1 MDGFSA
7 VFYGLMA
14 SLLWGSGDFS
24 GGVASKRMN
33 AIGVVA
39 LSHVIGLVFMLIAA
53 IVSRESVPP
62 TSDWLWGAAAGL
74 AGAVGLAAL
83 YQALASGKA
92 GVAAPI
98 TSVVA
103 AALPVGWSL
112 LFTGMPGNLVI
123 IGIILGLISVVL
135 VSGGDVRSGDVR
147 TAQLAVISGLGFG
160 GFYVLV
166 AQFSPGAVFFPLVA
180 ARATSALATVVL
192 VLLLRRSLVPPD
204 RLSWLALA
212 LAGILDVGANVCYAL
227 STQAGRL
234 DEAVIVS
241 SLYPA
246 VTILLAFVIRR
257 ERITA
262 IQGVGILAALLAVAC
277 ISVG

>member
-1 MDGFSA
+1 MDGLGA

-14 SLLWGSGDFS
+14 SVLWGSGDFS
-24 GGVASKRMN
+24 GGVASKRMS
-33 AIGVVA
+33 AVGVVA
-39 LSHVIGLVFMLIAA
+39 ISHVIGLVALV
-53 IVSRESVPP
+53 IVAVVSQEGAPRPA
-62 TSDWLWGAAAGL
+62 DWAWGAASGL

-83 YQALASGKA
+83 YQALAVGKA

-112 LFTGMPGNLVI
+112 FFAGVPGTLVI
-123 IGIILGLISVVL
+123 LGIVLGFVSVVL
-135 VSGGDVRSGDVR
+135 VSGGDLRNGDLR

-160 GFYVLV
+160 GFYILV
-166 AQFSPGAVFFPLVA
+166 GQFSEGAVFYPLVA
-180 ARATSALATVVL
+180 ARIASAVATTVL
-192 VLLLRRSLVPPD
+192 VLALRQSLRPPD
-204 RLSWLALA
+204 RIAWTTVA
-212 LAGILDVGANVCYAL
+212 LAGVLDVGANVFYAL

-234 DEAVIVS
+234 DEAVVVS

-257 ERITA
+257 ERISPL
-262 IQGVGILAALLAVAC
+262 QGVGIVAGLAAVAF
-277 ISVG
+277 ISIG